1 MGAAG
6 AHDMRSNCVYTT
18 DPHGRST
25 PGILAMSGEL
35 VRCAVWFILGWLS
48 GASIVILLV
57 RHILDDDG

>member
-1 MGAAG
+1 
-6 AHDMRSNCVYTT
+6 
-18 DPHGRST
+18 
-25 PGILAMSGEL
+25 MSGEL